1 LSESC
6 FAGTHFSSQNDD
18 VTRTTQLGNGRSD
31 TMGVSNR
38 LNQERNHPE
47 SLTVVTRET
56 VREATD
62 DFVANRP

>member
-1 LSESC
+1 
-6 FAGTHFSSQNDD
+6 
-18 VTRTTQLGNGRSD
+18 
-31 TMGVSNR
+31 MGVSNR